1 MNDASD
7 YWRRRLSAC
16 VDAKDEHF
24 EQHLGLSIHSLLR
37 QSWQQITKKHTQ
49 TRRNAYKKTSLK

>member
-37 QSWQQITKKHTQ
+37 QSWQQITKKTHTN
-49 TRRNAYKKTSLK
+49 T

>member
-37 QSWQQITKKHTQ
+37 QSWQQITKKTHKHIDTH
-49 TRRNAYKKTSLK
+49 RRKRA